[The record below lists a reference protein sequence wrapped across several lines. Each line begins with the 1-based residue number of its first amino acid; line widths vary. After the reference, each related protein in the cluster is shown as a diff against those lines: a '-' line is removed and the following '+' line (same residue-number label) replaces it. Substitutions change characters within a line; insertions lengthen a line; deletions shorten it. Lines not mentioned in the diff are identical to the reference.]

1 MALIFTGI
9 VGSKTIIR
17 TASTKLNINVRLSFF
32 SQQLSPCTSSLLMIQ
47 LSCRWLLT
55 SFRASFLSCS
65 CLINSASLIFICSS
79 IILLVSFICTTVS
92 SWFKKKIKF
101 SKKCVLEPT
110 HFEQYDAINVT
121 FWQVKIYQIM
131 FTTGPL
137 NMQCVSFISKVYQQH
152 ITFLTNIF
160 INWIYMCRY
169 IWSVLG
175 TIVKRWICL

>member
-92 SWFKKKIKF
+92 SWFKIKNQIFKKMCLGAY
-101 SKKCVLEPT
+101 SLWTVWCHKC
-110 HFEQYDAINVT
+110 D
-121 FWQVKIYQIM
+121 
-131 FTTGPL
+131 
-137 NMQCVSFISKVYQQH
+137 
-152 ITFLTNIF
+152 FLTSQNLSDHVHYWSIEYAVCFLYFKGLSATHNISNQYF
-160 INWIYMCRY
+160 Y
-169 IWSVLG
+169 
-175 TIVKRWICL
+175 

>member
-1 MALIFTGI
+1 
-9 VGSKTIIR
+9 
-17 TASTKLNINVRLSFF
+17 
-32 SQQLSPCTSSLLMIQ
+32 MIQ

-92 SWFKKKIKF
+92 SWFKIKNQIFKKMCLGAY
-101 SKKCVLEPT
+101 SLWTVWCHKCD
-110 HFEQYDAINVT
+110 FI
-121 FWQVKIYQIM
+121 WQVKIYQIM

-137 NMQCVSFISKVYQQH
+137 NMQCVSFISKVYQQR
-152 ITFLTNIF
+152 ITFLTNIS

-169 IWSVLG
+169 IWSVVG
-175 TIVKRWICL
+175 YIVKRWICL